1 MADQFI
7 VANLTDICRSI
18 ELLLLL
24 SAEDT
29 KGGSIGWEFV
39 FANVAICGNHIR
51 EENG

>member
-1 MADQFI
+1 MADQLI
-7 VANLTDICRSI
+7 VANLTDIDRFI

-29 KGGSIGWEFV
+29 KGVSIGWEFV
-39 FANVAICGNHIR
+39 LANVAICGNHIR